1 MNRNVQKFMD
11 EMDRLG
17 LNPRVE
23 AELVVYRIVP
33 VGGAHAG
40 VEVETG
46 VSADELVF
54 WPQAP
59 PHWVHLSSDVT
70 FSKTNS
76 RKSTKQ
82 GWLKHS
88 RQINGWGDAPPG
100 ICWTS
105 HVRSILCEATA

>member
-11 EMDRLG
+11 DMDRLG

-23 AELVVYRIVP
+23 AGLVVYQITP
-33 VGGAHAG
+33 ADGAYAG

-46 VSADELVF
+46 VSAEDLVS
-54 WPQAP
+54 WPLAP

-70 FSKTNS
+70 FSNTNS
-76 RKSTKQ
+76 RQSTKQ
-82 GWLKHS
+82 RWLKHS

-100 ICWTS
+100 ICWAS
-105 HVRSILCEATA
+105 HVRSILSEATA